1 MYFVLIIKV
10 NLKLFSVTAKTRI
23 KNYFPFCQARDLPKT
38 MSICSTKTLSV
49 GFYLNEFFKFSM

>member
-49 GFYLNEFFKFSM
+49 DTNPC